1 MEELKYIDIGPKDTW
16 PKSRY
21 GSETKEDECGEHGD
35 WYEYH
40 NIDRSNRALE
50 GLKKMRTQCLRKG
63 TDIKRLVLE
72 YSGSGDD
79 GDEFFCWV
87 DNENEH
93 KWEGYPGRGNCEKEL
108 KDVISGLDEDLIWD
122 GLFQLIPGGWEINEG
137 SQGYVVWDIK
147 ENEVKVHHERNV
159 RAHEDS
165 VTHKKLNFEG
175 I

>member
-1 MEELKYIDIGPKDTW
+1 MEELKYIDLGPKDTW

-21 GSETKEDECGEHGD
+21 GSERLEDEEGEYGG
-35 WYEYH
+35 WYEYLS
-40 NIDRSNRALE
+40 IDRDNKALE
-50 GLKKMRTQCLRKG
+50 GLKAMRTQCLRKG

-72 YSGSGDD
+72 YAGSGDD
-79 GDEFFCWV
+79 GDEFYCWV

-93 KWEGYPGRGNCEKEL
+93 KWAGYPGQGDCQKQL
-108 KDVISGLDEDLIWD
+108 KDVISNIDEDLVWN

-147 ENEVKVHHERNV
+147 ENEVKVHHEQNV
-159 RAHEDS
+159 RDIS
-165 VTHKKLNFEG
+165 TDVTHKKLNFEG